1 MIKTRYLLS
10 TSLLAAMIAAPAGA
24 QEQQESTAIV
34 VTAQRDNATQVIN
47 GGEAGVFGPMPAEDL
62 PFSIR
67 TFDETL
73 IYNQQPL
80 TLGEVLDNDP
90 TVRTTYGFGNAAEQF
105 VIRGFAL
112 FGDDV
117 GANGLYGIAPRQ
129 LIAPELF
136 ERVEVLN
143 GATAFIN
150 GAAPGGSSLGGSVNL
165 GLKRAGSREV
175 NRVTI
180 GIVGN
185 AHLGGSFDVSR
196 RFGANDQ

>member
-10 TSLLAAMIAAPAGA
+10 AAAIATTIAAPVAA
-24 QEQQESTAIV
+24 QEQTDSATIV
-34 VTAQRDNATQVIN
+34 VTAQRDNATQIIN

-62 PFSIR
+62 PFAIR
-67 TFDETL
+67 SYDETL

-80 TLGEVLDNDP
+80 SLGEVLDNDP

-112 FGDDV
+112 FGDDIGV
-117 GANGLYGIAPRQ
+117 NGLYGIAPRQ

-143 GATAFIN
+143 Q
-150 GAAPGGSSLGGSVNL
+150 
-165 GLKRAGSREV
+165 
-175 NRVTI
+175 
-180 GIVGN
+180 
-185 AHLGGSFDVSR
+185 
-196 RFGANDQ
+196 NDQVVLACDHIYIIERKGTA